1 VAKKFSLEAIFSLKD
16 RFSAPIMKIHGRLS
30 KLGQSKALAGLN
42 KAVDSGV
49 GAVGRLSS
57 AFGIAGVASVAAF
70 GLELQ
75 NVMAIGAEFE
85 KTLIRTGSAFEKP
98 VRVGT
103 AEFKKLE
110 AAARLIGTTTEF
122 SAQQGAE
129 GLNSLATAGY
139 SLEQSIAA
147 LPGIVNFASAAALE
161 LGQASDITSDA
172 LGAFSLRSNDATKN
186 AANMG
191 RVMDSLTRAA
201 ADSTTNV
208 AELFEGIRMGGAFA
222 ATSGASLEQFVAL
235 QGVLANKGIKGA
247 EAGTA
252 IRNSFLHLTKTTG
265 EARDKMASLG
275 VKIAKTKDGSIDMIG
290 TIANFEKGTKK
301 LTRAQKANA
310 IATVFGAY
318 TVGPFLSLMDAGAG
332 TIAKFQKNLERAK
345 GVTEE
350 MAEAMRQSRAAQIA
364 KFWNVIEDVRLT
376 VFDAI
381 APTVL
386 EIANAISGWVTA
398 NKDLIGTKAKE
409 WATDLKDA
417 LPEIWTWTVRV
428 GKAFAAFAVAAAA
441 VKVLTVAVAGY
452 EAITKI
458 AAAVSWLWNHAVT
471 ANAIAGGRAL
481 IATTALKI
489 AQLASGAATAIAAA
503 AQFAYTGKLN
513 MSTLAAVRLKVAEIA
528 SKIALYASRAATIV
542 ATAAQTAY
550 RLAVALTTGGLGAFR
565 VAALASGTAIGAQA
579 AAFAPLLITLAAA
592 AAAVGAL
599 VLAWQQYNALDKDL
613 AGSGGVSGTVGKM
626 IEMGTWDP
634 FKAHDAAMDEKARDK
649 RLETDNRDRDRA
661 ATDRLQ
667 IVSPQVRA
675 AEATAEAT
683 AAAAKVEGRIV
694 VESKPGT
701 KATVKA
707 QPKTVPLGTPQTG
720 AGQGR
725 GSSDLARRRIR
736 RRAARE

>member
-599 VLAWQQYNALDKDL
+599 VLAWQQYTALDKDL

-707 QPKTVPLGTPQTG
+707 QPKTVPLVTPQTG
-720 AGQGR
+720 AFQ
-725 GSSDLARRRIR
+725 
-736 RRAARE
+736 